1 MATFSEIKKNVL
13 NYINPYIHPSIK
25 EGLYRIN
32 LKSTRDISFA
42 FTIMELLALIS
53 YFIFFRDVLSEPGVI
68 PNALYSIGVSAI
80 TFLISNYG
88 LKDSKHPFS
97 TYRHISIIYYILII
111 IFGIATSFY
120 HYANGNQMFVFFAI
134 VFCLVNFFLLP
145 PITSFIL
152 IFGSYIVF
160 YLILYAYDGAIRIN
174 LFNYSLLAILTV
186 IGAFN
191 KYRMQATELER
202 IHRIETMNDML
213 QNVPVHDNVTDMKN
227 RYALRD
233 DFDSYQNHHII
244 VVMLDLDEFSKVNEE
259 YGLDAGNAI
268 LNQVGKYIKTHLTDS
283 HSYRYGSDSFLIIL
297 QDMELSDALQRL
309 SIWERSMAT
318 LSIPEIDKPIHY
330 TSGYSHGTPRDED
343 ELRMLIEAADRKRRD
358 YSS

>member
-1 MATFSEIKKNVL
+1 MATFSDIKKNIV
-13 NYINPYIHPSIK
+13 NYLNPYIHPSIK

-32 LKSTRDISFA
+32 LKSARDISFA
-42 FTIMELLALIS
+42 FTIIELLML
-53 YFIFFRDVLSEPGVI
+53 F
-68 PNALYSIGVSAI
+68 LYSTIMSNILSVPFVLPITVYAIIVNLI
-80 TFLISNYG
+80 TFVIAQHG
-88 LKDSKHPFS
+88 FRHSKLPFS
-97 TYRHISIIYYILII
+97 TYRHIAVIYYILVI
-111 IFGIATSFY
+111 IFGIITSFY
-120 HYANGNQMFVFFAI
+120 HYTHGLQMFIFFAI
-134 VFCLVNFFLLP
+134 IFCLVNFFLLP
-145 PITSFIL
+145 PITSIIL
-152 IFGSYIVF
+152 IFGSYTVF
-160 YLILYAYDGAIRIN
+160 YILLYSYDEAKTIN
-174 LFNYSLLAILTV
+174 LFNYCLFAVLTV
-186 IGAFN
+186 IGSLN

-259 YGLDAGNAI
+259 YGLEAGNAI
-268 LNQVGKYIKTHLTDS
+268 LNQVGSYIKTHLTES

>member
-1 MATFSEIKKNVL
+1 MATFSEMKKSIK
-13 NYINPYIHPSIK
+13 NYLNPYIHPSIK

-32 LKSTRDISFA
+32 LKSTRDISLG
-42 FTIMELLALIS
+42 FTLMEIVILLL
-53 YFIFFRDVLSEPGVI
+53 YFVLFRDLLKEPLVVPSTI
-68 PNALYSIGVSAI
+68 YAIIVSAI
-80 TFLISNYG
+80 TFVIANYG
-88 LKDSKHPFS
+88 LHNSKYPFS
-97 TYRHISIIYYILII
+97 AYRHISVIYYLLII
-111 IFGIATSFY
+111 VFGIMTSFY
-120 HYANGNQMFVFFAI
+120 HYSHGNQMFIFFAI
-134 VFCLVNFFLLP
+134 IFCLVNFFLLP
-145 PITSFIL
+145 PIESIIL
-152 IFGSYIVF
+152 IWGSYTVF
-160 YLILYAYDGAIRIN
+160 YLILYFYDGAKTIN
-174 LFNYSLLAILTV
+174 LFNYALFAMLTV
-186 IGAFN
+186 IGSLN

-244 VVMLDLDEFSKVNEE
+244 VVMLDLDEFSKVNDE
-259 YGLDAGNAI
+259 YGVEAGNAI
-268 LNQVGKYIKTHLTDS
+268 LNQVGSYIKTHLTDS